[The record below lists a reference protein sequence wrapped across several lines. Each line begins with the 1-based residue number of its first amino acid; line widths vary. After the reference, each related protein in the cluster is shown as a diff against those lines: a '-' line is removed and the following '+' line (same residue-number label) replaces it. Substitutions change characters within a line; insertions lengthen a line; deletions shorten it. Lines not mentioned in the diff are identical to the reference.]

1 MLGSPGLGTRAPVL
15 ARRCLRVAEQR
26 VGRHTGGM
34 ALDMHTDEQLR
45 IVPYDPAWPARFMS
59 EKELLEDAIGQRVTG
74 GIHHVGSTAVP
85 GLAAKP
91 VIDVLVGVEDL
102 PSSRA
107 SFHQLAKLD
116 YHYAPYRSE
125 EMHWFCKPSPAH
137 RTHHLHM
144 VPTASHRYRA
154 ELAFRDALRVRPDLA
169 KRYEA
174 LKYELAARYRNDREA
189 YTEAKHDFIAEV
201 LALSAS

>member
-1 MLGSPGLGTRAPVL
+1 MILIIL
-15 ARRCLRVAEQR
+15 ADQYESS
-26 VGRHTGGM
+26 
-34 ALDMHTDEQLR
+34 LDLYLQM
-45 IVPYDPAWPARFMS
+45 
-59 EKELLEDAIGQRVTG
+59 
-74 GIHHVGSTAVP
+74 
-85 GLAAKP
+85 
-91 VIDVLVGVEDL
+91 
-102 PSSRA
+102 
-107 SFHQLAKLD
+107 
-116 YHYAPYRSE
+116 

-174 LKYELAARYRNDREA
+174 LKHELAARYRNDREA

-201 LALSAS
+201 LALSTVSGERSM